1 MLSFSE
7 DLYDPILTYN
17 PQPLANLSTTLPEIH
32 FSSYISTF
40 TPRAFPA
47 QVIVTH
53 PPFAA
58 LLSKILTNTSSDTI
72 EAYLVTRAAL
82 TLSPHL
88 GLDTEQWKAVRTLEE
103 TLKGIKKGAVGD
115 RAEYCIGKV
124 ESALGFAA
132 GRYFVQQVF
141 GGDSRE
147 KGTKV
152 ITGEPTKWWSI
163 LRNLTASQI
172 L

>member
-1 MLSFSE
+1 MAQIRSSISE

-17 PQPLANLSTTLPEIH
+17 PQPLANLSSALPEIH
-32 FSSYISTF
+32 FSSYVSTF
-40 TPRAFPA
+40 APRAFPA

-53 PPFAA
+53 PPFATS
-58 LLSKILTNTSSDTI
+58 LSKILSNTSSDAI

-88 GLDTEQWKAVRTLEE
+88 GLATEQWQAVRTLEE

-115 RAEYCIGKV
+115 RAEYCIGRV
-124 ESALGFAA
+124 ERALGFAS
-132 GRYFVQQVF
+132 GRYFVEQVF

-147 KGTKV
+147 KGTRV
-152 ITGEPTKWWSI
+152 ITGEPIDW
-163 LRNLTASQI
+163 
-172 L
+172 

>member
-1 MLSFSE
+1 LISE
-7 DLYDPILTYN
+7 DLYDPIATYN
-17 PQPLANLSTTLPEIH
+17 PQPLTNLSSALPEIH
-32 FSSYISTF
+32 FPSYISTF

-58 LLSKILTNTSSDTI
+58 SLSKILSNTSSDTI

-82 TLSPHL
+82 TLSSHL
-88 GLDTEQWKAVRTLEE
+88 GLETEQWQAVRTLEE
-103 TLKGIKKGAVGD
+103 TLKGVKKGAVGD
-115 RAEYCIGKV
+115 RAEYCIGRV

-132 GRYFVQQVF
+132 GKYFVEQVF

-152 ITGEPTKWWSI
+152 ITGEPIHW
-163 LRNLTASQI
+163 
-172 L
+172 